1 MKKTL
6 TGTPRELAQVLFLL
20 KQDKEYE
27 IKEYIPLRGTQANR
41 YFHKLVNELAK
52 YNRAS
57 GYAISN
63 EEMKIKM
70 NLAYGTLATTE
81 NGEVIEIIIPK
92 GTDLTSVYNYV
103 ELHRSSEKYD
113 YYLVYKN
120 THELNSKEFYQL
132 IKGVEQECRDV
143 GIKTLDDIEFEKMME
158 EYEKDIK

>member
-81 NGEVIEIIIPK
+81 NEEVIEIIIPK
-92 GTDLTSVYNYV
+92 GTDLTSIYNYV

>member
-92 GTDLTSVYNYV
+92 GTDLTSIYNYV

>member
-81 NGEVIEIIIPK
+81 SGEVIEIIIPK
-92 GTDLTSVYNYV
+92 GTDLTTIYNYV

-113 YYLVYKN
+113 YYLIYKN

-158 EYEKDIK
+158 EYEKGIR